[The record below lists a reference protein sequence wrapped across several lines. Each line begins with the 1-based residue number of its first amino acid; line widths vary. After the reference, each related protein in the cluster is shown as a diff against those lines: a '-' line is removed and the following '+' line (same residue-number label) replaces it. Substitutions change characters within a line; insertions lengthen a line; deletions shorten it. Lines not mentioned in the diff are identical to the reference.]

1 MTRGDVVYIN
11 LPLVA
16 GSRVQ
21 SGRRPAIQV
30 MDDNTLSGN
39 PMTMIVPMTTT
50 LATARFPF
58 TLRIEPSPQNGLSA
72 PSIALVF
79 QLCATDR
86 THLDAVI
93 GHLED
98 HYLVKIDEMMRKM
111 LSL

>member
-16 GSRVQ
+16 GAGFKAGGDQHTSNGRQHTIRQ
-21 SGRRPAIQV
+21 SNDDDCANDHYASNGAISIHTS
-30 MDDNTLSGN
+30 DRAFS
-39 PMTMIVPMTTT
+39 
-50 LATARFPF
+50 
-58 TLRIEPSPQNGLSA
+58 QNGLSA